1 MTYSFL
7 CEEKLKY
14 AGLGEG
20 EGTSVETVE
29 IYTEFI
35 RLQDFLKLAGAVQ
48 TGGEAKV
55 EIQNGAA
62 AVNGEPCPQR
72 GRKLRPGDT
81 VSFRGKMYRVG
92 REDCRTLPPD

>member
-1 MTYSFL
+1 MD
-7 CEEKLKY
+7 
-14 AGLGEG
+14 
-20 EGTSVETVE
+20 TVS

-62 AVNGEPCPQR
+62 AVNGEICLQR

-81 VSFRGKMYRVG
+81 VSFRGKVWQVG
-92 REDCRTLPPD
+92 REDCQSCPPD